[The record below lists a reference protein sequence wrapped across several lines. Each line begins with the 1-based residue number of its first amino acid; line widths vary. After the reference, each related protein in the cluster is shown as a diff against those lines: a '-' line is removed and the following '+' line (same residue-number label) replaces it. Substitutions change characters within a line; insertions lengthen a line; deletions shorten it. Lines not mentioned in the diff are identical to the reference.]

1 MLWVATLV
9 VTRSLPQHK
18 THIVATY
25 NSCNSPHLIFY
36 KLASNMP
43 QIVELRYIDPKKL
56 EALLVEQFPAYPPS
70 YRVEVNPA
78 FQTV

>member
-1 MLWVATLV
+1 
-9 VTRSLPQHK
+9 
-18 THIVATY
+18 
-25 NSCNSPHLIFY
+25 
-36 KLASNMP
+36 MP
-43 QIVELRYIDPKKL
+43 QIVEMRYIDPKKL

>member
-1 MLWVATLV
+1 

-25 NSCNSPHLIFY
+25 SFCDSPHLFFYY

-43 QIVELRYIDPKKL
+43 QIVEMRYMDPKKL
-56 EALLVEQFPAYPPS
+56 EALLAEQFPAYPPS